1 MAETRTI
8 DKKDELKIE
17 DTPKKVRTQ
26 SRKAKNDKDINEL
39 RSEVQRLVVDIKA
52 GKEPNT
58 SLLGKA
64 RREVARAL
72 TKLNS
77 NKQN

>member
-17 DTPKKVRTQ
+17 DTPKKVRALA
-26 SRKAKNDKDINEL
+26 RKTKSEKGISEL
-39 RSEVQRLVVDIKA
+39 RAEVQRLVIDIKS
-52 GKEPNT
+52 GKESNT
-58 SLLGKA
+58 SLLRNA
-64 RREVARAL
+64 RKEVARAL

-77 NKQN
+77 NKSI